1 MSQITVEKTAED
13 SASKSLRVTVPVDRV
28 REAEAKAL
36 KYYVAK
42 ARLPGFRP
50 GKAPEGVVRKR
61 FGDAIRQSVLEEVL
75 REGWETAKT
84 TEALKP
90 VTDPSIRNLKFEDGS
105 PIEFDLLVEVRPE
118 LKLERTVGFR
128 VERRVAAVTDNAV
141 EEQLARVQEQKAAWI
156 PVEGAKPA
164 PGQMVRVEVAPLDE
178 SGASAGASQPYDLV
192 LGQNQAIPDLEERIM
207 TLLPGE
213 QTDAE
218 VKFPDDHPDESRR
231 GEARRVRVTLHDVK
245 RQELPALDDT
255 FAREVGDFEGL
266 DALRV
271 AIRQD
276 MEREA
281 AREADAQMRQALV
294 QQIVEANNV
303 QAPES
308 LVHRLMHGYAEMYRV
323 PPEQLQQFEGQFHQ
337 IAEAQVRRDLV
348 LDAVV
353 EANGLRAT
361 EEELDRRVAE
371 LAAARGVP
379 AGELY
384 GSLQKANR
392 LPELERGIT
401 EEKAF
406 GHLLQQST
414 IDEVKS

>member
-1 MSQITVEKTAED
+1 MSQITIEKTAED

-36 KYYVAK
+36 KYYVQR

-50 GKAPEGVVRKR
+50 GKAPEAVVRKR
-61 FGDAIRQSVLEEVL
+61 FNDAIRQSVLEEVI
-75 REGWETAKT
+75 REGWETAQT
-84 TEALKP
+84 TESLKP
-90 VTDPSIRNLKFEDGS
+90 ITDPSIRNLKFEEGS

-118 LKLERTVGFR
+118 LKLDRLGGFR
-128 VERRVAAVTDNAV
+128 VERQVPEVADSAV
-141 EEQLARVQEQKAAWI
+141 EEHLARLQEQKAAWI
-156 PVEGAKPA
+156 PVEGAKPS

-178 SGASAGASQPYDLV
+178 SGAGASQPYDLV

-213 QTDAE
+213 SADAE
-218 VKFPDDHPDESRR
+218 VRFPDDHPDESRR
-231 GEARRVRVTLHDVK
+231 GQSRRVRVTLHDVK
-245 RQELPALDDT
+245 RQELPALDDA
-255 FAREVGDFEGL
+255 FAREVGDFDGL
-266 DALRV
+266 DALRAAV
-271 AIRQD
+271 RQD

-281 AREADAQMRQALV
+281 AREADAGVRQALIS
-294 QQIVEANNV
+294 QIIEANGV

-323 PPEQLQQFEGQFHQ
+323 PPDQLEQFEQQFHPV
-337 IAEAQVRRDLV
+337 AEAQVRRDMV

-353 EANGLRAT
+353 DANGLRAS
-361 EEELDRRVAE
+361 EADLDARVAE
-371 LAAARGVP
+371 LATARGVP
-379 AGELY
+379 AGQLY

-392 LPELERGIT
+392 LSELERAIT

-406 GHLLQQST
+406 AWLLQQST
-414 IDEVKS
+414 LEEVKS

>member
-36 KYYVAK
+36 KYYVQR

-50 GKAPEGVVRKR
+50 GKAPAAVVRKR
-61 FGDAIRQSVLEEVL
+61 FGDAIRQSVLEEVI
-75 REGWETAKT
+75 RESWETARSN
-84 TEALKP
+84 ESLKP
-90 VTDPSIRNLKFEDGS
+90 ITDPSIRNLKFEDGS

-118 LKLERTVGFR
+118 LKLERTGGFR
-128 VERRVAAVTDNAV
+128 VERRLAQVTDAAV

-156 PVEGAKPA
+156 PVEGVKPS

-178 SGASAGASQPYDLV
+178 AGAGASQPYDLV

-213 QTDAE
+213 QADAE
-218 VKFPDDHPDESRR
+218 VKFPEDHPDESRR
-231 GEARRVRVTLHDVK
+231 GQSRRVRVTLHDVK
-245 RQELPALDDT
+245 RQDLPVLDDA
-255 FAREVGDFEGL
+255 FAREVGDFESLDGL
-266 DALRV
+266 RA

-276 MEREA
+276 LEREA
-281 AREADAQMRQALV
+281 AREADAQVRQALV
-294 QQIVEANNV
+294 QQIVEANGV

-308 LVHRLMHGYAEMYRV
+308 LVHRLMHSYAEMYRV
-323 PPEQLQQFEGQFHQ
+323 PQEQLEQFEQQFHQ
-337 IAEAQVRRDLV
+337 VAEAQVRRDLV

-353 EANGLRAT
+353 ETNALRAT
-361 EEELDRRVAE
+361 EAELDARVAE
-371 LAAARGVP
+371 LAASRGVP
-379 AGELY
+379 AGQLY
-384 GSLQKANR
+384 GNLQKANR
-392 LPELERGIT
+392 LPEIERAIT

-406 GHLLQQST
+406 AWLLQQST
-414 IDEVKS
+414 IDEVTS